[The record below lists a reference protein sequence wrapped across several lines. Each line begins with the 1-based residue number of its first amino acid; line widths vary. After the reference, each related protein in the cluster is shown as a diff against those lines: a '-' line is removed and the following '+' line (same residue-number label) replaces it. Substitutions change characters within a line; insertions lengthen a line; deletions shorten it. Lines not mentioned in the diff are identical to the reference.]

1 MEKRT
6 NWFLLAIAAWL
17 LLLLGI
23 FLVSPGGAQALPPAM
38 SDAQWTVEAFHR
50 HQWKES
56 EYGLHKKSE
65 SGITE
70 NRVFGTT
77 TEWRSHYSWQIEHP
91 VLLVDI
97 CETCGLLRLHRE
109 GCVVRGDST
118 TQAARPLQVDAQG
131 QIVIQGTTEHVYP
144 ERFLLTDDLH
154 PVSEPTFGSLTLRT
168 CVLSVSSSAGVEL
181 GCLTS
186 ENRTYL
192 HPSVKTVCNPARFRR
207 NMRAAVKGS
216 SKAHHYL
223 EACAAKLSQ

>member
-1 MEKRT
+1 MEKP
-6 NWFLLAIAAWL
+6 NWFWLAVAAWL
-17 LLLLGI
+17 LILLAI
-23 FLVSPGGAQALPPAM
+23 FLTSPIGAQTLPPAM
-38 SDAQWTVEAFHR
+38 SDAQWTVETFHR
-50 HQWKES
+50 HQWKKS
-56 EYGLHKKSE
+56 EYGLHQKSE
-65 SGITE
+65 SGIRE
-70 NRVFGTT
+70 NRAFGTT
-77 TEWRSHYSWQIEHP
+77 AEWHSHYSWQIEHP

-109 GCVVRGDST
+109 GFAVRGDAA
-118 TQAARPLQVDAQG
+118 TQVARPLQADAQG

-181 GCLTS
+181 GCLTP
-186 ENRTYL
+186 ENKIHL

-216 SKAHHYL
+216 NKAHRYL
-223 EACAAKLSQ
+223 EACAAKLSK

>member
-1 MEKRT
+1 MEKQ
-6 NWFLLAIAAWL
+6 NWFWLAVAAWL
-17 LLLLGI
+17 PILLTI
-23 FLVSPGGAQALPPAM
+23 FLASPIGAQTLPPAM
-38 SDAQWTVEAFHR
+38 SDAGWVIETVHR

-97 CETCGLLRLHRE
+97 CETCGLLRIHKEISLAV
-109 GCVVRGDST
+109 GGST
-118 TQAARPLQVDAQG
+118 
-131 QIVIQGTTEHVYP
+131 
-144 ERFLLTDDLH
+144 
-154 PVSEPTFGSLTLRT
+154 SEPPIVGIYQVFNGGLFSDAALSRT
-168 CVLSVSSSAGVEL
+168 CVLSVSSLGVKM
-181 GCLTS
+181 GCLTP
-186 ENRTYL
+186 ENKIHL

-216 SKAHHYL
+216 NKAYRYL
-223 EACAAKLSQ
+223 EACAAKLSK